1 MVRLALWLAQMPGT
15 VPDLVWWVLG
25 ISISLLNVLAAV
37 LARVLWNTID
47 ERLKRLEKWQEDH
60 EP

>member
-1 MVRLALWLAQMPGT
+1 MARLALWLAQMPGT
-15 VPDLVWWVLG
+15 IPDLVWWVLG

-37 LARVLWNTID
+37 LARVLWNSID
-47 ERLKRLEKWQEDH
+47 SRLKRLERWQEDH